1 MKKILAILIL
11 SSLLTGCFGIF
22 AKKDPVIEY
31 RTIYREIPQEY
42 LNVPK
47 EIADLDYNDESLT
60 DEDVG
65 LWLIKKD
72 NRETVLEE
80 LLNSIILFNDESIK
94 LNEKAKEKQED

>member
-1 MKKILAILIL
+1 MKKLLVILIL
-11 SSLLTGCFGIF
+11 SSFLTGCFGIF
-22 AKKDPVIEY
+22 AKKDPVVEY

-42 LNVPK
+42 LAVPN

-80 LLNSIILFNDESIK
+80 LLNSIILFNEESIK
-94 LNEKAKEKQED
+94 LNEMVKEKQKD